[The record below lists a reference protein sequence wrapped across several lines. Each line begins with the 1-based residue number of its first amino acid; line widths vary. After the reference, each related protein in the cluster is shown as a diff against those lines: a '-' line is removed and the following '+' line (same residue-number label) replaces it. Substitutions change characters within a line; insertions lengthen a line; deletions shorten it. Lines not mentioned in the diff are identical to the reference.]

1 MVQTL
6 SINFE
11 RPIPVFPLSSSVLL
25 PHVALPLH
33 IFEPRYL
40 QMTKEALDSHGLIAM
55 AVFEHTPSEQE
66 YQHGRP
72 PLKPHVCLGY
82 IAQYNPLE
90 NGRYLLLL
98 QGVCRAKLVDEIDH
112 EPYRMAHLSPIDIEP
127 ADDEQLAEIRHRLE
141 ALVLTSDFDDVD
153 GIDELR
159 QILSQDTPTFAV
171 IDLAAM
177 TFCRA
182 DAERMY
188 TVLADPDAASR
199 GRWLIEQLEHH
210 QDD

>member
-1 MVQTL
+1 M
-6 SINFE
+6 
-11 RPIPVFPLSSSVLL
+11 PVFPLSSSVLL

-40 QMTKEALDSHGLIAM
+40 QMTREALDSHGLIAM
-55 AVFEHTPSEQE
+55 AVFEHTPDEHE

-72 PLKPHVCLGY
+72 PLKPYVCLGY
-82 IAQYNPLE
+82 IAQYNPLD

-98 QGVCRAKLVDEIDH
+98 QGVCRARLVDEIAH
-112 EPYRMAHLSPIDIEP
+112 EPYRMVHLAPVDIEP
-127 ADDEQLAEIRHRLE
+127 AAEEALADQRGRLE
-141 ALVLTSDFDDVD
+141 TLLLGGDFDDVD

-159 QILSQDTPTFAV
+159 QILSQDAPTFAV

-182 DAERMY
+182 DPDQMY
-188 TVLADPDAASR
+188 TVLSEPDAVSR
-199 GRWLIEQLEHH
+199 ARWLIEHLESRKT
-210 QDD
+210 D